1 MHNVE
6 ITSVEKILKNLNVVK
21 ATRIDQISSKFI
33 KGDVPVTAIHLFNII
48 NLSIKLDNFPSKWK
62 IAKMR
67 LFFKKG
73 IKTEAEKYRPICLLP
88 LTSKVIEKKFMI
100 KLRIIFKEMKCCTVT
115 NQVLEQTI
123 PQIRVCLSKLT

>member
-21 ATRIDQISSKFI
+21 ATRIDQISPKFL

-48 NLSIKLDNFPSKWK
+48 NLSIKLHNFPSKWK

-67 LFFKKG
+67 LLFKKG
-73 IKTEAEKYRPICLLP
+73 IKTEAEKYRTICLLP
-88 LTSKVIEKKFMI
+88 LTSKVIEKKVHD
-100 KLRIIFKEMKCCTVT
+100 KTQDHL
-115 NQVLEQTI
+115 
-123 PQIRVCLSKLT
+123 

>member
-1 MHNVE
+1 MKEYYKQIWNEYKDFALHNVE

-67 LFFKKG
+67 LLFKKG

-88 LTSKVIEKKFMI
+88 LTSKVIEKKI
-100 KLRIIFKEMKCCTVT
+100 HDKTQDYL
-115 NQVLEQTI
+115 
-123 PQIRVCLSKLT
+123 